1 MKIDPRTIRDA
12 NWELIRGHLAGP
24 RQAVHAWL
32 LAHGPAT
39 TGMIAEGTG
48 IPLLTVRPRV
58 TELVQLGFAVCEGRN
73 FCREGIYRAAPADR
87 VRADREAAAAAA
99 RAAEAQLV
107 LGF

>member
-1 MKIDPRTIRDA
+1 MRLRVIRWKSA
-12 NWELIRGHLAGP
+12 YFTFS
-24 RQAVHAWL
+24 V
-32 LAHGPAT
+32 
-39 TGMIAEGTG
+39 
-48 IPLLTVRPRV
+48 TVRPRV